1 MGVASTAFGYEG
13 SVVVHRPPATRQ
25 PRSSACAEP
34 RSCPSRWSRTPPCCL
49 LPIRSPK
56 VSRTSSGAVPY
67 AWRPPDLVGGRGRD
81 PVDRGGEV
89 GADPCAGKNR
99 RSRVDVVPS
108 TAPAIRWPPDQR
120 DNVGRTPGSHR
131 FRRRSRPCPV
141 RAARRARRRATTRAR
156 TDRTVT
162 LAEGVHETREART
175 PFHGGRTP
183 RGCEQHTAEGAIPGE
198 GRTLLRPR

>member
-13 SVVVHRPPATRQ
+13 SVVVHRPPATHQ

-34 RSCPSRWSRTPPCCL
+34 RSCPSRWSRTPLCCL

-89 GADPCAGKNR
+89 GADPCAGEEPALPSGCRALHGASHPVAARPARQR
-99 RSRVDVVPS
+99 RSDAGVAPFSAPIAPVPRTGS
-108 TAPAIRWPPDQR
+108 PAGTVARHDARPDGPDR
-120 DNVGRTPGSHR
+120 NVGR
-131 FRRRSRPCPV
+131 
-141 RAARRARRRATTRAR
+141 
-156 TDRTVT
+156 
-162 LAEGVHETREART
+162 
-175 PFHGGRTP
+175 GRTRDARGADPVP
-183 RGCEQHTAEGAIPGE
+183 RREDAPGV
-198 GRTLLRPR
+198 